1 MKSWLRFFGLSFFS
15 DKIAK
20 EARNRGVLNC
30 VLGFVLALVF
40 TFCGVLAANCVPFY
54 THYKNASGFK
64 GFIYGFA
71 DEIALTLKDGRISS
85 QGIIDTFTN
94 EEDAAKYGKN
104 GYNLVIDTRASTALD
119 DFEAYCLSKD
129 GKEEISYGQ
138 YLGLTDEEK
147 SGYDCK
153 IRYTDRELKLTGEL
167 VAGYESYLKASGDE
181 DVVKQLAQLTE
192 DRANLSAEEYD
203 RRVYTLYVSTYYK
216 GLITDYERAGNV
228 PLLRS
233 YYYRNYIYGGK
244 NEKCLYVFD
253 DVLFGF
259 FETDGGIAV
268 TFYGSFDKMSDGIL
282 TADGA
287 DGFVKDAFAS
297 SLSLS
302 ASVYLMNIFRF
313 IPFIAAIPLILALI
327 ANFGFILLKDDKYKK
342 YTACLK
348 IEFSY
353 LAVGALISALVMF
366 ICGFFISS
374 GILNNLPL
382 IMLAAVM
389 LVRTAVLLVGAYMQG
404 KRNKSV
410 KTSEGG
416 TEDNEQKDGITGE

>member
-1 MKSWLRFFGLSFFS
+1 MRPSVSKKPKS
-15 DKIAK
+15 
-20 EARNRGVLNC
+20 
-30 VLGFVLALVF
+30 
-40 TFCGVLAANCVPFY
+40 T
-54 THYKNASGFK
+54 
-64 GFIYGFA
+64 
-71 DEIALTLKDGRISS
+71 SS
-85 QGIIDTFTN
+85 
-94 EEDAAKYGKN
+94 K
-104 GYNLVIDTRASTALD
+104 
-119 DFEAYCLSKD
+119 
-129 GKEEISYGQ
+129 
-138 YLGLTDEEK
+138 
-147 SGYDCK
+147 
-153 IRYTDRELKLTGEL
+153 
-167 VAGYESYLKASGDE
+167 
-181 DVVKQLAQLTE
+181 
-192 DRANLSAEEYD
+192 
-203 RRVYTLYVSTYYK
+203 TY
-216 GLITDYERAGNV
+216 
-228 PLLRS
+228 
-233 YYYRNYIYGGK
+233 
-244 NEKCLYVFD
+244 
-253 DVLFGF
+253 
-259 FETDGGIAV
+259 GGIAE